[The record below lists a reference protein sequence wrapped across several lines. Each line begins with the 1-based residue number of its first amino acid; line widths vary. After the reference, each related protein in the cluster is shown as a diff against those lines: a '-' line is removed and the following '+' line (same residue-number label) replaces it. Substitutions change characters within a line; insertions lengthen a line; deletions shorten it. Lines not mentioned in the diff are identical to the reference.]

1 MLLTWKT
8 KFSAAANLLVLL
20 LALPQ
25 AATATIVEV
34 ETGLGTVEIN
44 LYDNATPA
52 TVTNFLNYVN
62 SGAFTD
68 SIVHRSVPGF
78 VIQGGGFVTDINA
91 QVSNI
96 MTNPA
101 VTNEPVYS
109 NVRGTIAMAKLGDDP
124 NSATSQ
130 WFINLANNAANLDA
144 QNGGFTVF
152 GEVTAGMDVV
162 DAIAGLP
169 RYDFGAAF
177 TDLPLQNYSSADFTN
192 NVPVDNTHLVIVTA
206 VNVTDTTVDTAAGL
220 NPTPTTRNTTP
231 PGNGGGGGGG
241 GSFALL
247 SLLALFGFSATRI
260 LRNRRQASDIRVCL
274 ASETPR

>member
-1 MLLTWKT
+1 MLLNWKT
-8 KFSAAANLLVLL
+8 KFSAANLLVLL

-25 AATATIVEV
+25 AATATIIEV
-34 ETGLGTVEIN
+34 ETDLGTVEIN

-62 SGAFTD
+62 SGDFTD

-78 VIQGGGFVTDINA
+78 VIQGGGFVADINA
-91 QVSNI
+91 QVSEI
-96 MTNPA
+96 ITDDP

-162 DAIAGLP
+162 DAIAALP

-177 TDLPLQNYSSADFTN
+177 TDLPLQNYSAADFTN
-192 NVPVDNTHLVIVTA
+192 NVAVENTHLVIVTA
-206 VNVTDTTVDTAAGL
+206 VNVIDTTIDSAAGL

-247 SLLALFGFSATRI
+247 SLLGLFGFATKRV
-260 LRNRRQASDIRVCL
+260 LRHRR
-274 ASETPR
+274 

>member
-1 MLLTWKT
+1 MLLNWKT
-8 KFSAAANLLVLL
+8 KFTAAANILVLL

-25 AATATIVEV
+25 TATATIVEV
-34 ETGLGTVEIN
+34 VTDLGTVEIN

-62 SGAFTD
+62 GGAYTD
-68 SIVHRSVPGF
+68 SIFHRSVPGF
-78 VIQGGGFVTDINA
+78 VIQGGGFITDINA
-91 QVSNI
+91 QVGEI
-96 MTNPA
+96 TTNSA

-109 NVRGTIAMAKLGDDP
+109 NVRGTIAMAKLGNDP

-130 WFINLANNAANLDA
+130 WFINLANNAANLDD

-162 DAIAGLP
+162 DAIAALP
-169 RYDFGAAF
+169 LYDFGSAF
-177 TDLPLQNYSSADFTN
+177 TNLPLQNYSSADFTN
-192 NVPVDNTHLVIVTA
+192 SVPIDNTHLVIVTA
-206 VNVTDTTVDTAAGL
+206 VNVPDTTVDSAAGL

-247 SLLALFGFSATRI
+247 SLLGLFGFAATRV
-260 LRNRRQASDIRVCL
+260 LRRRR
-274 ASETPR
+274 

>member
-8 KFSAAANLLVLL
+8 KFSAAANILVLL
-20 LALPQ
+20 LTLPQ
-25 AATATIVEV
+25 AAMATIVEV
-34 ETGLGTVEIN
+34 VTDLGTVEIN

-62 SGAFTD
+62 SGAYTD
-68 SIVHRSVPGF
+68 SIFHRSVPGF
-78 VIQGGGFVTDINA
+78 VIQGGGFFTNINA
-91 QVSNI
+91 QVSEI

-109 NVRGTIAMAKLGDDP
+109 NVRGTIAMAKLGNDP

-130 WFINLANNAANLDA
+130 WFINLANNAANLDD

-162 DAIAGLP
+162 DAIAALP
-169 RYDFGAAF
+169 LYDFGSAF
-177 TDLPLQNYSSADFTN
+177 TNLPLQNYSATDFAN
-192 NVPVDNTHLVIVTA
+192 IVPVDNTHLVIVTA
-206 VNVTDTTVDTAAGL
+206 VNVPDTTVDSAAGL

-241 GSFALL
+241 GSIALL
-247 SLLALFGFSATRI
+247 SLLGLFGFAATRV
-260 LRNRRQASDIRVCL
+260 LRRRR
-274 ASETPR
+274 